1 MLPLSLYIHIPWCL
15 KKCPYCD
22 FNSHAVKDALPE
34 KHYVDCLLADL
45 ARDIARYH
53 ITRPLETI
61 FIGGG
66 TPSLFS
72 ARALDDLLR
81 GIQTQLTFA
90 ENIEITLEANPGTF
104 EFEKFADFRAIGI
117 NRLSIGVQTFDDH
130 ILSQLGRVHSGCL
143 LYTSDAADE

>member
-1 MLPLSLYIHIPWCL
+1 M
-15 KKCPYCD
+15 
-22 FNSHAVKDALPE
+22 
-34 KHYVDCLLADL
+34 LADL

-72 ARALDDLLR
+72 ARTLDDLLR
-81 GIQTQLTFA
+81 GIQTQLPFS
-90 ENIEITLEANPGTF
+90 EKIEITLEANPGTF
-104 EFEKFADFRAIGI
+104 EFEKFADFYAIGI

-130 ILSQLGRVHSGCL
+130 ILSRYL
-143 LYTSDAADE
+143 DAFTAEKKPFERLKWRIR